1 MKNLFTYLKALWSR
15 VSGLESR
22 QVGVILE
29 EAAIEHPFSTHSA
42 PFGTCWQPSGKL
54 HSVVRCAAMLVMLL
68 TLGSGN
74 AWGTPASV
82 GTVMYSENWGGYA
95 DTNVP
100 SGSVSSSTGNRV
112 VYNSGSVTYTCSN
125 GTGTKPGTTKVTT
138 GDGGNLAGGS
148 SPELMV
154 GKKGSG
160 SGATGGKIEI
170 SGIPSGEADSL
181 TLTYKQNGNS
191 LQVSITGTGYKIRNG
206 SSDVTSVSN
215 SSANTYTYAIVCGSG
230 STFTLTFQAGSTKNV
245 RLDDI
250 SVSVRTAGSSG
261 CINGTITYSKGSN
274 TYTGGNTISGS
285 HANDTKECGSNLT
298 LPGATFTT
306 TGYTQDGWA
315 TSDGGSKVYNLSAT
329 NYSTEGDATLY
340 PHWSANNYTVTWMS
354 NGSQHTTTSVSYGS
368 KPTFPSAPS
377 TCDATST
384 TFIGWTKTTWTGKQ
398 NQAYVDGLTT
408 DATKVHTSNSTMSDI
423 TANGTVYHA
432 VFAKAGAGGSGN
444 IQLSYT
450 SLGLTT
456 SYESESTKSV
466 SDVDFYCNDIMTGN
480 SGSDGYQKIQFKKSS
495 TGPGYIYNSE
505 ILPGN
510 ITSIVFG
517 STTRDMTVNFGT
529 SSNPDGSTETKTCS
543 SSSLT
548 ATPTGNYKYFK
559 ILNSEDNAAYTG
571 TITINYSDVSYS
583 DYLTTCCTELG
594 SINGSVSWS
603 NAATAVVS
611 WDNIDHVSSWTVK
624 YKTHAAGAYA
634 TWAGEQSTAAGRR
647 SVTITGLTPCTDY
660 DFQIIANPASGYCEK
675 GQTIEDSQTHN
686 WTVTSTGVTHATA
699 SPTIPSTTCSGFST
713 TISPAT
719 GYALPADI
727 TVTNATK
734 SWNSSTGALSISSVT
749 GNVSITIT
757 PTCVSPVITADPA
770 DASYYVG
777 DAPTAL
783 SVTATLASGTLTY
796 LWKVSTNG
804 GSTWSDAT
812 GTNNTFSYSGASLST
827 ASAGTLKFKCI
838 VGNSEGG
845 CSVESG
851 VATITVSNASYFPN
865 GKTIFIQAESTS
877 AWSDANYDCV
887 KAWFHTAGG
896 SETAQTTYWLFN
908 ATGGDSGKKLFATVV
923 PATGDLPYLDIQRF
937 THDCSLWRN
946 KNGGCSYS
954 DANGSNTIRSTGN
967 TDTYDAK
974 DDYIRW
980 NVSGVTMNLMS
991 SDAWL
996 TPVASMTDQGSGIWS
1011 GSYEYTPSNTSTEY
1025 VIATNYN
1032 GNIGNAGSN
1041 SNATLSGMVVGST
1054 YDVTATLDI
1063 KDHSLEMSKT
1073 FVKGTVHFNL
1083 QGHGLAISDLT
1094 NVTAGSK
1101 ISAPSPAPTDAA
1113 YDFGGWYKEP
1123 ACTNAWNFAS
1133 DVVNETM
1140 TLYAKWT
1147 PHNFTITYEGLAG
1160 ASNTNPTSYTIE
1172 TATIVLANP
1181 GSRTGYTFTGWT
1193 LGGSPIT
1200 QIVLGTTGDKTI
1212 TATWSINTPNL
1223 AVSAADHVVITA
1235 TPASESA
1242 IAEGANR
1249 NVNYNKTVTLN
1260 CTPDEHW
1267 NLVWDVYK
1275 TGESSTK
1282 VALSGSGDGA
1292 TFTMPDYAVT
1302 VSAVMTE
1309 AAYKTVCFKNNGED
1323 IDGYASV
1330 KVYVGESPVAP
1341 TLTDG
1346 TSGDACDPTSDK
1358 HYGWTKETWTS
1369 TIATQS
1375 EIDARTGTEAV
1386 YEKSAALPVVGAG
1399 DPATITYHA
1408 VWAAGSGSPVI
1419 NSTLIAKWDKQAL
1432 TASTAVKAKD
1442 KDGNMLNDVTMTSSH
1457 TLGTA
1462 GTYCYQNTITSTVT
1476 ITISGLD
1483 FSAYDKGALSFY
1495 ARGSQQKTI
1504 DVDYSTG
1511 GAYSDLVTTPNI
1523 TKKEQA
1529 YEISNIPKATTSI
1542 KLTYVY
1548 GTSGETFYFGTVRAY
1563 GVNNTPSYEFTELTD
1578 DNTSGWTGSDWDG
1591 YYIITGNSSTKAL
1604 RSSGICGFSDFAT
1617 VSAVDS
1623 KITTSDVGLIFRVNY
1638 SSENSGYVVQGLGG
1652 GDYMATSA
1660 ANSDAFTIMTTSVAY
1675 LYGMSYNSLAHTS
1688 STYLK
1693 WSTNR
1698 FGIYISSTGVN
1709 PTLYKMLGAAEN
1721 FLTTCCTQYDISG
1734 ASTSGTAVTG
1744 GTLTSTDNSACEDRE
1759 VKITANV
1766 SDGYRFDSWTITAG
1780 GSLVARKD
1788 GSAEIEDGNPIY
1800 VFDMPAADVT
1810 VSAAFTR
1817 VYPVTYDANGG
1828 TGEMIDVN
1836 SPYAAGDKVTVL
1848 ANTFTKAGYN
1858 FDSWSYSPAV
1868 SVTDGKFDMPSSDVT
1883 ITAQWTAK
1891 PLNNIILAQTEAEIY
1906 DQQYVQIDV
1915 TYDPADIVTKGYTLT
1930 GPALTK
1936 VVTTGSTQTQLKISA
1951 TKAGVIISE
1960 VVSETVS
1967 IKANA
1972 DETKTASVVV
1982 TIKPLPRVHFTDI
1995 IHNVVFGDV
2004 VEEIVGNVLSGAK
2017 TTPTHS
2023 DISDP
2028 GASYNTCERQ
2038 HLHLLGWIES
2048 TWADAHPGATS
2059 GEITGA
2065 GSSIYYEA
2073 GASINVEVQNGKTFY
2088 AVWCI
2093 VE

>member
-1 MKNLFTYLKALWSR
+1 METIMKTNKLIQFWSILLACLMAF
-15 VSGLESR
+15 G
-22 QVGVILE
+22 VGKV
-29 EAAIEHPFSTHSA
+29 
-42 PFGTCWQPSGKL
+42 W
-54 HSVVRCAAMLVMLL
+54 
-68 TLGSGN
+68 GN
-74 AWGTPASV
+74 T
-82 GTVMYSENWGGYA
+82 T
-95 DTNVP
+95 
-100 SGSVSSSTGNRV
+100 VSSS
-112 VYNSGSVTYTCSN
+112 SF
-125 GTGTKPGTTKVTT
+125 
-138 GDGGNLAGGS
+138 S
-148 SPELMV
+148 SL
-154 GKKGSG
+154 
-160 SGATGGKIEI
+160 
-170 SGIPSGEADSL
+170 
-181 TLTYKQNGNS
+181 
-191 LQVSITGTGYKIRNG
+191 
-206 SSDVTSVSN
+206 
-215 SSANTYTYAIVCGSG
+215 
-230 STFTLTFQAGSTKNV
+230 
-245 RLDDI
+245 
-250 SVSVRTAGSSG
+250 
-261 CINGTITYSKGSN
+261 
-274 TYTGGNTISGS
+274 
-285 HANDTKECGSNLT
+285 
-298 LPGATFTT
+298 
-306 TGYTQDGWA
+306 
-315 TSDGGSKVYNLSAT
+315 
-329 NYSTEGDATLY
+329 
-340 PHWSANNYTVTWMS
+340 
-354 NGSQHTTTSVSYGS
+354 
-368 KPTFPSAPS
+368 
-377 TCDATST
+377 
-384 TFIGWTKTTWTGKQ
+384 
-398 NQAYVDGLTT
+398 
-408 DATKVHTSNSTMSDI
+408 
-423 TANGTVYHA
+423 
-432 VFAKAGAGGSGN
+432 SGN
-444 IQLSYT
+444 IQSDANISYSTGNGDATTATAIDGTSIKLYRSKGTNAGGILLLTANNGVKIKSFTITFTGVLGYRSAANTTTAAKTSYT
-450 SLGLTT
+450 SLTSGTAVSNLDLSSVQIGNIATT
-456 SYESESTKSV
+456 KTQAFVSAISVTYATACSKSV
-466 SDVDFYCNDIMTGN
+466 TV
-480 SGSDGYQKIQFKKSS
+480 
-495 TGPGYIYNSE
+495 
-505 ILPGN
+505 
-510 ITSIVFG
+510 TS
-517 STTRDMTVNFGT
+517 GT
-529 SSNPDGSTETKTCS
+529 SSTN
-543 SSSLT
+543 
-548 ATPTGNYKYFK
+548 
-559 ILNSEDNAAYTG
+559 
-571 TITINYSDVSYS
+571 
-583 DYLTTCCTELG
+583 G
-594 SINGSVSWS
+594 SIS
-603 NAATAVVS
+603 
-611 WDNIDHVSSWTVK
+611 
-624 YKTHAAGAYA
+624 
-634 TWAGEQSTAAGRR
+634 
-647 SVTITGLTPCTDY
+647 TITG
-660 DFQIIANPASGYCEK
+660 
-675 GQTIEDSQTHN
+675 
-686 WTVTSTGVTHATA
+686 
-699 SPTIPSTTCSGFST
+699 
-713 TISPAT
+713 
-719 GYALPADI
+719 
-727 TVTNATK
+727 
-734 SWNSSTGALSISSVT
+734 
-749 GNVSITIT
+749 
-757 PTCVSPVITADPA
+757 SPVATC
-770 DASYYVG
+770 DAS
-777 DAPTAL
+777 
-783 SVTATLASGTLTY
+783 ASNRT
-796 LWKVSTNG
+796 V
-804 GSTWSDAT
+804 
-812 GTNNTFSYSGASLST
+812 
-827 ASAGTLKFKCI
+827 
-838 VGNSEGG
+838 
-845 CSVESG
+845 
-851 VATITVSNASYFPN
+851 TITVSPN
-865 GKTIFIQAESTS
+865 
-877 AWSDANYDCV
+877 
-887 KAWFHTAGG
+887 
-896 SETAQTTYWLFN
+896 
-908 ATGGDSGKKLFATVV
+908 TGYVAPTNLTFS
-923 PATGDLPYLDIQRF
+923 
-937 THDCSLWRN
+937 
-946 KNGGCSYS
+946 
-954 DANGSNTIRSTGN
+954 
-967 TDTYDAK
+967 
-974 DDYIRW
+974 
-980 NVSGVTMNLMS
+980 VT
-991 SDAWL
+991 
-996 TPVASMTDQGSGIWS
+996 S
-1011 GSYEYTPSNTSTEY
+1011 GS
-1025 VIATNYN
+1025 A
-1032 GNIGNAGSN
+1032 
-1041 SNATLSGMVVGST
+1041 
-1054 YDVTATLDI
+1054 VTATKESGPTDNVYVYSFAQNDNNSTCKVNVACVGKQCTLIFDQNG
-1063 KDHSLEMSKT
+1063 
-1073 FVKGTVHFNL
+1073 GTGGQTSNL
-1083 QGHGLAISDLT
+1083 TATYGSAMPAISG
-1094 NVTAGSK
+1094 V
-1101 ISAPSPAPTDAA
+1101 PTRTH
-1113 YDFGGWYKEP
+1113 YDFEGYYDGAGGTGNKYYNSDGSS
-1123 ACTNAWNFAS
+1123 ATNWNKNTTAA
-1133 DVVNETM
+1133 T

-1147 PHNFTITYEGLAG
+1147 EHGLKNYRTVCSSTYNIVLDDGLDATTNNGSAKVAANGTSLTNLVAPTKSGYDVEGYYTTSELTTKIATNVGALQNGSGSGITVGGNAWTNSSREWVRGAGEKFFAKWTAHEYTITYEGLEG
-1160 ASNTNPTSYTIE
+1160 ATNTNPTSYTIE
-1172 TATIVLANP
+1172 TVTINLANP

-1292 TFTMPDYAVT
+1292 TFTMPDYGVT

-1408 VWAAGSGSPVI
+1408 VWAAGSGSPAI

-1442 KDGNMLNDVTMTSSH
+1442 KDGNTLNDVTMTSSFNLA
-1457 TLGTA
+1457 TE

-1495 ARGSQQKTI
+1495 ARGSQTRTI

-1511 GAYSDLVTTPNI
+1511 GAYSDLVTTPKI

-1623 KITTSDVGLIFRVNY
+1623 KISTSDIGLIFRINY
-1638 SSENSGYVVQGLGG
+1638 SSENSGFVVQGLGG
-1652 GDYMATSA
+1652 GDYMATEKV
-1660 ANSDAFTIMTTSVAY
+1660 NSDAFSIMTTTVAY

-1693 WSTNR
+1693 WSTDR
-1698 FGIYISSTGVN
+1698 FGIYSSSTGVN

-1780 GSLVARKD
+1780 GSPVARKD

-1810 VSAAFTR
+1810 VSATFTR
-1817 VYPVTYDANGG
+1817 VYTVTYDANGG

-1848 ANTFTKAGYN
+1848 TNTFTKAGYN

-1868 SVTDGKFDMPSSDVT
+1868 SVMDGKFDMPSSDVT

-1891 PLNNIILAQTEAEIY
+1891 PLNNIILAQTEVEIY

-1936 VVTTGSTQTQLKISA
+1936 VVTTSSTQTQLKISA